1 MNIDRVVKKG
11 ERLEIVRNKED
22 RVLFDVLQSMGVE
35 LERVSNRAVYSPK
48 KSVHL
53 IIEVKE
59 L

>member
-35 LERVSNRAVYSPK
+35 LERVSSRAVYSPK